1 MLEKS
6 RYITNLDGINVKP
19 VLKTNLLPL
28 IKKTEHSLN
37 F

>member
-6 RYITNLDGINVKP
+6 KHITNLDGINVKP
-19 VLKTNLLPL
+19 VIKTNLLPL
-28 IKKTEHSLN
+28 IKKTELSLN

>member
-6 RYITNLDGINVKP
+6 IHITNLDGINVKP
-19 VLKTNLLPL
+19 VIKTNLLPP
-28 IKKTEHSLN
+28 IKKTEQGLN